1 VDVDRRRAHL
11 VWVVALSL
19 SMVAPS
25 AWAQGPR
32 SLGLEEAIRL
42 AVGGNP
48 ALAAAGA
55 DVLIAQAAVEAAR
68 GLDDFV
74 LDAGARWHQDRREPV
89 AGTPVQQPA
98 IDGASA
104 SLGLTKPLPTGGR
117 LGLHLAGDYS
127 LTRFTTELDM
137 TGATGRSTSEA
148 WAPAI
153 QLRLDH
159 PLLRGLGI
167 SVARADRWRAR
178 AAVDLATAQQQG
190 TAAALLRDVIEAYWD
205 LAYAT
210 RELAIRRAAAS
221 SARDQLVRVEA
232 NIAVGKQPRSATAEI
247 EVAIALRDDAL
258 LSAELALTERALELG
273 RLCALPIASPAVATG
288 GPMVVAADKPAPPTR
303 SPDGPATMEAALAR
317 NPALLASRAQGRA
330 AIVEVDVTENG
341 MLPQL
346 DLTVAGGPVGNAHD
360 PSGAYHQLTGLN
372 SYSVLAQLVFQQ
384 PLGRHAARGARDAA
398 REGLRKAR
406 LTEADIAA
414 QISSAVV
421 RGVAAV
427 DTARRRAEVLSRSTE
442 AAAVDLEAEKA
453 RFEVGRSTNFD
464 VLRRQDAL
472 ASVQLVLLRAQVDQ
486 LKSLAAV
493 DAITGD
499 IFNRPGRAPR

>member
-1 VDVDRRRAHL
+1 VA
-11 VWVVALSL
+11 ALSL
-19 SMVAPS
+19 SMLAGSARAEAPR
-25 AWAQGPR
+25 PL
-32 SLGLEEAIRL
+32 SLEDAIGL
-42 AVGGNP
+42 AVRGNP

-55 DVLIAQAAVEAAR
+55 DLLIAEAAVEAAR

-74 LDAGARWHQDRREPV
+74 IDAGGRWHQDRREPV

-98 IDGASA
+98 VDGVSA
-104 SLGLTKPLPTGGR
+104 SLGVTRPLPTGGR
-117 LGLHLAGDYS
+117 LGLHLGGDYS

-137 TGATGRSTSEA
+137 TGATARSTSEA
-148 WAPAI
+148 WAPAV

-178 AAVDLATAQQQG
+178 AAVDVATANRQG
-190 TAAALLRDVIEAYWD
+190 TAAALLRDLIESYWD
-205 LAYAT
+205 LSYAT
-210 RELAIRRAAAS
+210 RELEIRRRAAA
-221 SARDQLVRVEA
+221 SARDQLVRVQA
-232 NIAVGKQPRSATAEI
+232 NIGVGKQPRSATAEI

-258 LSAELALTERALELG
+258 LSSELVLTDRALELA
-273 RLCALPIASPAVATG
+273 RLCALPIRANG

-303 SPDGPATMEAALAR
+303 SPDGAVTLERALAR
-317 NPALLASRAQGRA
+317 NPALLAARAQGRA

-360 PSGAYHQLTGLN
+360 ASGAYQQLTGLK
-372 SYSVLAQLVFQQ
+372 SYSVMAQLLFQQ
-384 PLGRHAARGARDAA
+384 PIGRHAARGARNAA
-398 REGLRKAR
+398 REGLRKAH
-406 LTEADIAA
+406 LAEEDIAA
-414 QISSAVV
+414 QISTAVV

-427 DTARRRAEVLSRSTE
+427 DTARRRAEVLARSTE
-442 AAAVDLEAEKA
+442 AAALDLEAEKA

-486 LKSLAAV
+486 LKALAAV
-493 DAITGD
+493 DATTGD
-499 IFNRPGRAPR
+499 IFDRPGGALR